1 MSETI
6 CLEPSQI
13 HVTDE
18 DINLVRAA
26 QQNPADFKQ
35 LYLKWLKPVY
45 RYFFFRIGNEKDAE
59 DLTSQ
64 VFLKIFQDLPRYR
77 NQGTFSAW
85 LFTIAHARTVDFY
98 RKGNREVPLENAS
111 RAISSSNPLSQ
122 TIQTEAFGQINH
134 LIRNLSEDEQ
144 ELIRLRYA
152 ANLNYREI
160 GQILNRKEDSVRKTL
175 SRLLDRIHAELEK
188 VNE

>member
-6 CLEPSQI
+6 CLEQSQI
-13 HVTDE
+13 LMDE
-18 DINLVRAA
+18 DLLLIRAA
-26 QQNPADFKQ
+26 QQNPAEFKQ

-45 RYFFFRIGNEKDAE
+45 RYFYFRIGNEKDAE

-77 NQGTFSAW
+77 NQGSFSAW
-85 LFTIAHARTVDFY
+85 LFTIAHARVVDFY
-98 RKGNREVPLENAS
+98 RKGNREVPLENAIHAVS
-111 RAISSSNPLSQ
+111 ISDPLSR
-122 TIQTEAFGQINH
+122 TIQAEAFEQINY
-134 LIRNLSEDEQ
+134 LFNDLTEDEQ

-175 SRLLDRIHAELEK
+175 SRLLDRIRAEMEK
-188 VNE
+188 ANE